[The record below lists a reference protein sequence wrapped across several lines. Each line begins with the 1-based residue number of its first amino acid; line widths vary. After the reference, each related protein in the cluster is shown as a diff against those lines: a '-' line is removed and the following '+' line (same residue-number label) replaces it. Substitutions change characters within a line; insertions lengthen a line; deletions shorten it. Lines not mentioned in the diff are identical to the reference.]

1 MCKKKAE
8 LVERVTEITLFFF
21 SFFFY
26 SLKFFQLSNIFKPF
40 FLSFIFSKYS
50 ANAMIGWKTCKLGG
64 FVILLD
70 KKTTTD
76 YVLFLII
83 KLMFFFN
90 VFSLSFSPSSFEN
103 VSLLNWY
110 PLEVHETISPNTDL
124 RDDQE
129 TVSRLREKKKGL
141 APYFWTTRTK

>member
-1 MCKKKAE
+1 M
-8 LVERVTEITLFFF
+8 
-21 SFFFY
+21 
-26 SLKFFQLSNIFKPF
+26 
-40 FLSFIFSKYS
+40 
-50 ANAMIGWKTCKLGG
+50 
-64 FVILLD
+64 
-70 KKTTTD
+70 TD
-76 YVLFLII
+76 YVLFLIL

-110 PLEVHETISPNTDL
+110 PLEVHETISPNADL

-141 APYFWTTRTK
+141 APYF